1 MNIVIRLSKEEIKK
15 ALGNTK
21 VYSYGDLY
29 HKLGLDEIS
38 KRYNAYDVHYMYIN
52 TKLNKYIYDVLM
64 NRNLH
69 RKSDVIG
76 MLKPSA
82 KANAVTFDHMNY
94 SPKDDDNI
102 EGIEVRIPL

>member
-1 MNIVIRLSKEEIKK
+1 MNIVIRVSKEETKK

-21 VYSYGDLY
+21 VYSYSDLY
-29 HKLGLDEIS
+29 HKLGLDKILE
-38 KRYNAYDVHYMYIN
+38 KYNAYDVHYMYIN

-69 RKSDVIG
+69 RKSGVIG

-82 KANAVTFDHMNY
+82 KETAVAFDHMNY
-94 SPKDDDNI
+94 SPRDNDNI